1 MNNKI
6 KPNGKLIAVGG
17 SIEKDIEE
25 IDDRLKADF
34 GEEVILEEIIKH
46 AGGKDS
52 RFEIIT
58 SATDEP
64 EEAGDEYRK
73 IFSQLGVENLDIL
86 YIQDRGSANSSQTL
100 ERIKKADVVLFT
112 GGNQNQIIDYMIDTD
127 AYNLIKDRYLN
138 EELVIAGTS
147 AGAAMMGEKMV
158 EEGKETELLMKNDLN
173 MGTGLGFIKEILFD
187 THFIQRGRFARLAEA
202 LAEFPDKLGIG
213 LDANTG
219 IIIKEGNICKV
230 IGSGMVTLIDA
241 SDFDYDN
248 YQKLK
253 DETPLS
259 LLNLKVH
266 VMASNDTYYINE
278 KKAQAHYDER
288 DYKRSS

>member
-1 MNNKI
+1 M
-6 KPNGKLIAVGG
+6 KPNGTLIAVGG

-64 EEAGDEYRK
+64 EEAGDEYRE

-112 GGNQNQIIDYMIDTD
+112 GGDQNQIIDYLIDTD
-127 AYNLIKDRYLN
+127 AYNLIKDRYIN

-147 AGAAMMGEKMV
+147 AGAAMMGEKMI
-158 EEGKETELLMKNDLN
+158 EEGKETEVLMKNDLI

-187 THFIQRGRFARLAEA
+187 THFIQRGRFERLAEA

-219 IIIKEGNICKV
+219 IVIKEGNVCKV
-230 IGSGMVTLIDA
+230 IGSGMVTLIDG

-266 VMASNDTYYINE
+266 VMSVDDTFYINE
-278 KKAQAHYDER
+278 KKAQAQYDER
-288 DYKRSS
+288 DYK